1 MNEEFY
7 TVEEVAELLQVT
19 RKAIY
24 DWMREGRLS
33 YIQIGPRRRR
43 ITKAAL
49 AQFLRAGQVGPIDD
63 KGAIGDGILIPGLAA
78 QPEFAPI

>member
-1 MNEEFY
+1 MDQEFY
-7 TVEEVAELLQVT
+7 TVEEVAALLQVT

-33 YIQIGPRRRR
+33 YVQIGPRRRR

-49 AQFLRAGQVGPIDD
+49 AQFLRAGQVGPIDGIGGKID
-63 KGAIGDGILIPGLAA
+63 ESIRTPGHGAMVLAT
-78 QPEFAPI
+78 P

>member
-7 TVEEVAELLQVT
+7 TVEEVAALLQVT

-33 YIQIGPRRRR
+33 YVQIGPRRRR
-43 ITKAAL
+43 ISKAAL

-63 KGAIGDGILIPGLAA
+63 KGTIEGSMRMPGLAA
-78 QPEFAPI
+78 ALPAG

>member
-7 TVEEVAELLQVT
+7 TVDEVAALLQVT

-33 YIQIGPRRRR
+33 YVQIGPRRRR
-43 ITKAAL
+43 ISKAAL

-63 KGAIGDGILIPGLAA
+63 TGKIEGNIRTSDLVAA
-78 QPEFAPI
+78 LPAG

>member
-1 MNEEFY
+1 MDEEFY

-63 KGAIGDGILIPGLAA
+63 KGTIDEGIRMPGLAA
-78 QPEFAPI
+78 ALPVG